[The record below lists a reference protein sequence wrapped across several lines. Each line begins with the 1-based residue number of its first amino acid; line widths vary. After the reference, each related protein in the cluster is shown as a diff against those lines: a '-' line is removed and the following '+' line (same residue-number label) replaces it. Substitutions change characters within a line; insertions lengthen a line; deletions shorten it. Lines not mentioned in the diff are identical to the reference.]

1 MDRTLLEKLLKEAEE
16 RVAQGEE
23 HIRQQRELIAELER
37 DGHNTSLAQELLAT
51 FEQIQKL
58 HVAGR
63 DRLAKELEGLS
74 LSQ

>member
-1 MDRTLLEKLLKEAEE
+1 MDRALLEKLLTEAEE

-37 DGHNTSLAQELLAT
+37 DGHNTPVGRELLAT
-51 FEQIQKL
+51 FERIQEL

-63 DRLAKELEGLS
+63 DRLAKELETPS
-74 LSQ
+74 